1 MSINLS
7 IPLGGGARGKLQ
19 GWILTRPALRTRPPS
34 RHCTMKFI
42 AHMAIA
48 LRLITLAF
56 APAPEVGIK
65 PACAA
70 LRREWWAWLRP
81 VFSVSDPRGQA
92 AREPAGAD
100 RVRFRDHAAEARSA
114 WRPSPRKSR
123 RTRTD
128 TETMSGALCGTDG
141 SNPVPS
147 SGESPA
153 NLSFRRIE
161 VQGRSREAD
170 GDSRFW
176 RQVLEGC
183 QIPRHALANRLVVTA
198 QPLGKPS
205 ATTLEQLLV
214 QRHKARRPRYRHQQV
229 SADPADQPFVVWAK
243 LASLAEEL

>member
-1 MSINLS
+1 MSRFVDDS
-7 IPLGGGARGKLQ
+7 PLEGGGFELPVPRAMQERLKAIIAGFGCNPPSPDYLRLLSADITEGGPKRSLGTGSLNARGT
-19 GWILTRPALRTRPPS
+19 GS
-34 RHCTMKFI
+34 
-42 AHMAIA
+42 
-48 LRLITLAF
+48 
-56 APAPEVGIK
+56 
-65 PACAA
+65 
-70 LRREWWAWLRP
+70 
-81 VFSVSDPRGQA
+81 
-92 AREPAGAD
+92 
-100 RVRFRDHAAEARSA
+100 
-114 WRPSPRKSR
+114 
-123 RTRTD
+123 
-128 TETMSGALCGTDG
+128 
-141 SNPVPS
+141 SNPFPS
-147 SGESPA
+147 SGQSPA

-205 ATTLEQLLV
+205 ATTLEELLV